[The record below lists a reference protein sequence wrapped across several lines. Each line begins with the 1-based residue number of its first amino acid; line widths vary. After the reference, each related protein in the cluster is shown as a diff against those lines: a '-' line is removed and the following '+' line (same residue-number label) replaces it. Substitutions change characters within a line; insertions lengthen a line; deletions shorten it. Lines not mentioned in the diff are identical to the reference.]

1 MCFYQN
7 IDSCSL
13 YRSNL
18 IIKRRKKIGKFI
30 FWHKIPTA
38 PITVLRW
45 WWYNTYTSNYYYV
58 LQSNITAA
66 SWGRIQFIQNISH
79 TIDIDI
85 QLQKYLPIKYKDCR
99 KTLNGKSIVEKL
111 KHRRSEM
118 HLTSHILLLYNCKFF
133 QMQTCEL
140 HYFDNGGSPSLY

>member
-1 MCFYQN
+1 MLLTNRNRSSNMFLNITHHPKLYIYLSFWFLF

-13 YRSNL
+13 YGSNL

-85 QLQKYLPIKYKDCR
+85 QLQKYLPIKYKGCR
-99 KTLNGKSIVEKL
+99 KNTQWRKYCSNAK
-111 KHRRSEM
+111 
-118 HLTSHILLLYNCKFF
+118 TS
-133 QMQTCEL
+133 M
-140 HYFDNGGSPSLY
+140 

>member
-1 MCFYQN
+1 MFKNVSIHYLPSDALYLCDILIFHQN

-13 YRSNL
+13 YGSNL

-99 KTLNGKSIVEKL
+99 KNTQWRKYCSNAK
-111 KHRRSEM
+111 
-118 HLTSHILLLYNCKFF
+118 TSMRIWNVQCI
-133 QMQTCEL
+133 
-140 HYFDNGGSPSLY
+140 

>member
-13 YRSNL
+13 YGSNL

-85 QLQKYLPIKYKDCR
+85 QLQKYSPIKYKHYR
-99 KTLNGKSIVEKL
+99 TKLFYSKIYIELFQGFFSKTEVICWTGEKIIR
-111 KHRRSEM
+111 H
-118 HLTSHILLLYNCKFF
+118 FF
-133 QMQTCEL
+133 HASFGTPVQIQML
-140 HYFDNGGSPSLY
+140 G

>member
-13 YRSNL
+13 YGSNL

-99 KTLNGKSIVEKL
+99 KTLNGESIVQKL
-111 KHRRSEM
+111 KHRGNDYLWNAFD
-118 HLTSHILLLYNCKFF
+118 LTYTLIV
-133 QMQTCEL
+133 
-140 HYFDNGGSPSLY
+140 